1 MAAYLACS
9 FLLNS
14 WNSTRLQVKIHFF
27 AYSLLGILSYLNTI
41 GTVPL
46 SHHPPIT
53 SNRITKYWIPGKNM
67 L

>member
-9 FLLNS
+9 FPFNR

-41 GTVPL
+41 GYVPV
-46 SHHPPIT
+46 SAIEP
-53 SNRITKYWIPGKNM
+53 YCG
-67 L
+67 